1 MAHSFSTVI
10 DRTNTNSLKYDFAAE
25 KGKPSGLL
33 PMWVADM
40 DFRTVPQVM
49 EALERAVRHGIFGYS
64 DSKPDY
70 FAALHD
76 WYASRFDW
84 ELRPEWLIKTPGVV
98 YALATAVRALTEKG
112 DAVMIQQPVYYPFS
126 GVVRR
131 NERILV
137 NSPLILEDGVYRMNY
152 EDMEAQIVENGV
164 KLFLLCSP
172 HNPVGRVWTR
182 DELTRLGDICMKHG
196 VIVVSDEIHADFVYP
211 GHRHFVFA
219 GLKPEYL
226 ARTITCTAPSKTFNL
241 AGLQASNIF
250 IADPDIRK
258 TFASEMR
265 KGGVS
270 EINVLGLTACQAAY
284 THGAEWLEELKV
296 YLADNITLVRNF
308 LAERLPRIHL
318 VDPQG
323 TYLLWL
329 DFRRLNLSDM
339 ELDTLMVDGAKLW
352 LDPGT
357 MFGPE
362 GSGFQRVNVACPRAI
377 LQRALEQLEQA
388 VGDK

>member
-211 GHRHFVFA
+211 V
-219 GLKPEYL
+219 
-226 ARTITCTAPSKTFNL
+226 I
-241 AGLQASNIF
+241 
-250 IADPDIRK
+250 DI
-258 TFASEMR
+258 SCSP
-265 KGGVS
+265 V
-270 EINVLGLTACQAAY
+270 
-284 THGAEWLEELKV
+284 
-296 YLADNITLVRNF
+296 
-308 LAERLPRIHL
+308 
-318 VDPQG
+318 
-323 TYLLWL
+323 
-329 DFRRLNLSDM
+329 
-339 ELDTLMVDGAKLW
+339 
-352 LDPGT
+352 
-357 MFGPE
+357 
-362 GSGFQRVNVACPRAI
+362 
-377 LQRALEQLEQA
+377 
-388 VGDK
+388 